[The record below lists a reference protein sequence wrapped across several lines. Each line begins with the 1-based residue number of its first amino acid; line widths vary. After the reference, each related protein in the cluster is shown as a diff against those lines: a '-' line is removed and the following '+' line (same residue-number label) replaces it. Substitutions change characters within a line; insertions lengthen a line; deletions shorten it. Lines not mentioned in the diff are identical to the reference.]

1 MLDANGGVTDA
12 GSGVRHRLHSGDDH
26 LPRWSMTM
34 INAATFSFRGL
45 AMALALGA
53 GFMTIGDAD
62 ALSRKDKHTLI
73 GAVVGGVAGSALS
86 NGDARYTVGGA
97 LAGGAIGNLATSDRR
112 DDRHGR
118 YDRYDRRGHD
128 RRHDGRRWQHRNRQ
142 ADWRRDRD
150 RDRRDWNRQHRGGR
164 W

>member
-1 MLDANGGVTDA
+1 
-12 GSGVRHRLHSGDDH
+12 
-26 LPRWSMTM
+26 M
-34 INAATFSFRGL
+34 INAASFSFRGL

-53 GFMTIGDAD
+53 GFIAAGDAD

-112 DDRHGR
+112 NDHRDR
-118 YDRYDRRGHD
+118 HD
-128 RRHDGRRWQHRNRQ
+128 RRRHDRRYDDRRWQHQNRQ
-142 ADWRRDRD
+142 ADWRRDR
-150 RDRRDWNRQHRGGR
+150 RDGNRHHRGGR